1 VVVKKIFQMDEQP
14 FEDLLLQPLNSLY
27 HQKQDQVNKFWKELI
42 NLPEDMSDRDII
54 NKIFSK
60 ERNLEKYLD
69 S

>member
-1 VVVKKIFQMDEQP
+1 VVVKKIFQMDDQP

-60 ERNLEKYLD
+60 ECNLEKYLD

>member
-1 VVVKKIFQMDEQP
+1 MDEQP

-60 ERNLEKYLD
+60 EYNLEKYLD